1 MKHILWNKD
10 DDTELLLRNGRPE
23 KGLKLFYHPGQSLMV
38 LTIIN
43 LLTYCE
49 QDLNPLRICVQD
61 LLYELMQS
69 CQPATPQRERW
80 LKNSNA
86 IIT

>member
-49 QDLNPLRICVQD
+49 QDLNPLRI
-61 LLYELMQS
+61 MQS

>member
-49 QDLNPLRICVQD
+49 QDL
-61 LLYELMQS
+61 LYELMQS